1 MAIKKRVKKQVI
13 VKKEF
18 LEKVFNNKYK
28 NYIFMGLLFVIVAV
42 FFLPMAF
49 RNYVPQASDSMQWRG
64 SAQSLIEYNKT
75 HEDQA
80 LWSSNV
86 FSGMPGYLISF
97 SAKYPFINNLRVL
110 TDKLINWR
118 VFLLFTAGLGV
129 YILMLSLGFKPMIA
143 FISAIGFSL
152 SCHFIGLIEIGHNTK
167 FRAIVY
173 LPWIFFALHY
183 LKEKVNILGI
193 GLLSLFIIGQL
204 RENHPQ
210 ISYYTFMMI
219 GIYWIFQLIWA
230 IKEKKVSRYL
240 LFSVFLLFVVVVAF
254 MAVAQPY
261 LSTYE
266 YGEYTIR
273 GGAEGL
279 ETDYATSWSFHPL
292 EMISFV
298 IPNFFGGIS
307 PYYWGWM
314 PFTQV
319 VVYMGVVI
327 LLFALIAVFRSK
339 SRIVK
344 ILTTVSIVTLFISFG
359 RHPPFLSNF
368 LLHYLPGFNK
378 FRVPAMILV
387 LLEFTVVVLAG
398 YGIKFIV
405 FRKERKHKKFF
416 DIIQKI
422 LIAFVILF
430 ILFTLTNGVFEK
442 LSLSKAGETAQYS
455 AEQIK
460 QLKSLRF
467 DKLVHDGFQA
477 LIFIILTLIVIL
489 AFGRNKIRKYLF
501 LFLIAILV
509 ITDLLIIDR
518 RFLQNLKP
526 EKQIET
532 TFQKTKL
539 DEFLLKDEEVFRIY
553 PLGREFGQN
562 RWCYFHQSI
571 GGYHGAKLKR
581 YQQIIENCLNTELKD
596 RIPIN
601 WNIVNMLNTKYIIF
615 NQNLPFEN
623 LEYAFHDR
631 KQKMT
636 VYKNLEYLPRAWFVE
651 NLESTILK
659 EEIWNRLNQK
669 EFDPAKTAIIE
680 KRIENVFAP
689 QFSKVELVDFNLHYL
704 KFEVET
710 DTTSFLTVSEIYYP
724 AGWRAFIDETE
735 TEIYPTNY
743 ILRGVVVPKG
753 KHILEMKFEPETYRL
768 SLELSAVGLL
778 TSLVFIILGVFNI
791 YLKAKKGKRSRV
803 FKK

>member
-1 MAIKKRVKKQVI
+1 MAMKKKVKKQVI

-28 NYIFMGLLFVIVAV
+28 DYIFIGLLFVIVAL
-42 FFLPMAF
+42 FFFPIAF
-49 RNYVPQASDSMQWRG
+49 QNYVPQAGDTMQWRA

-75 HEDQA
+75 HKDQA
-80 LWSSNV
+80 LWSANV

-97 SAKYPFINNLRVL
+97 GTKYPFINNLRIL

-129 YILMLSLGFKPMIA
+129 YLLMLSLGFTPMIA

-173 LPWIFFALHY
+173 IPWIFFALHY

-219 GIYWIFQLIWA
+219 GIYWIFQLVWA
-230 IKEKKVSRYL
+230 IKEKKVNSYL
-240 LFSVFLLFVVVVAF
+240 LFSVFLLFVMIVAF

-279 ETDYATSWSFHPL
+279 DTDYATSWSFHPL

-314 PFTQV
+314 PFTQTSM
-319 VVYMGVVI
+319 YMGVVI
-327 LLFALIAVFRSK
+327 LLLALIAVFRSK
-339 SRIVK
+339 SKIVK
-344 ILTTVSIVTLFISFG
+344 ILTAVSIVALFISFG
-359 RHPPFLSNF
+359 RHLPFLSNF

-387 LLEFTVVVLAG
+387 LVGFAIVVLAG

-405 FRKERKHKKFF
+405 CQKEREHKKFF

-430 ILFTLTNGVFEK
+430 ILFILTNGVFEK
-442 LSLSKAGETAQYS
+442 LSLSKAGEAAQYS

-460 QLKSLRF
+460 QLKSFRF

-477 LIFIILTLIVIL
+477 LIFIILTLGVIL
-489 AFGRNKIRKYLF
+489 AFGRNKIRKYFF
-501 LFLIAILV
+501 LFLIVILV
-509 ITDLLIIDR
+509 ITDLLIIDS
-518 RFLQNLKP
+518 RFLQNLKSK
-526 EKQIET
+526 KQIES
-532 TFQKTKL
+532 TFQKSKL
-539 DEFLLKDEEVFRIY
+539 DEFLMEDEEIFRIY
-553 PLGREFGQN
+553 PLAREFGQN
-562 RWCYFHQSI
+562 RWCFYHQSI

-581 YQQIIENCLNTELKD
+581 YQQIIENCLNTELRD

-615 NQNLPFEN
+615 NQKLPFDN
-623 LEYAFHDR
+623 LEYAFYDR

-636 VYKNLEYLPRAWFVE
+636 VYENLEYLPRAWFVD

-669 EFDPAKTAIIE
+669 EFDPAKTAIVE
-680 KRIENVFAP
+680 KMIDNVFPP
-689 QFSKVELVDFNLHYL
+689 QFSKVELLDFNLHYL

-710 DTTSFLTVSEIYYP
+710 DTTSFLTISEIYYP
-724 AGWRAFIDETE
+724 AGWKAFIDETE

-768 SLELSAVGLL
+768 SLELSAIGLL
-778 TSLVFIILGVFNI
+778 ISLVFIILGIFVY
-791 YLKAKKGKRSRV
+791 YLKKKKRKHSRV